1 MKFIFPQNYNFKSKL
16 FGTIDYNI
24 IFINLIWDLFV
35 FLIISFFNNLNVKI
49 FLFFVLCFPL
59 FLFSFLGFN
68 GESIT
73 YVFAYILNFVFKDKL
88 LFFYKNF

>member
-35 FLIISFFNNLNVKI
+35 FLFISFFNNLNVKI

-73 YVFAYILNFVFKDKL
+73 YVFAYIFNFLIKNKL
-88 LFFYKNF
+88 LFFNKN

>member
-1 MKFIFPQNYNFKSKL
+1 MKFVFPQNYNFKSKL

-73 YVFAYILNFVFKDKL
+73 YVFAYIFNFIFKDKL
-88 LFFYKNF
+88 LFFNKN

>member
-1 MKFIFPQNYNFKSKL
+1 MKFIFHQNYNFKSKL

-24 IFINLIWDLFV
+24 IIVNIVWDLFV
-35 FLIISFFNNLNVKI
+35 FFLINFFNNLNVKI

-73 YVFAYILNFVFKDKL
+73 YVFAYIFNFIFKNKL
-88 LFFYKNF
+88 LFFNKK